1 MFDVLMSML
10 VGLKSTLRARASLQ
24 VEILAPRHQLAV
36 LQRGNRR
43 RLRLRTSDRV
53 LWVVLSRLWPEW
65 RKFLLLVKPDTVI
78 AWHRKGFQLY
88 WKWKSRRRRLGRP
101 GDSEGDPGA
110 DPQHE
115 RFECSLGSTEA
126 AWGTAQARNRGVP
139 GNGFEVHDKASEA
152 AFTNVA
158 DVSGESYHAIC
169 VTRLL
174 RGADREFPD
183 PVRVPRSGS

>member
-1 MFDVLMSML
+1 MAQIPPARQTGYGHRLASKGIPTLLEVE
-10 VGLKSTLRARASLQ
+10 KS
-24 VEILAPRHQLAV
+24 
-36 LQRGNRR
+36 
-43 RLRLRTSDRV
+43 
-53 LWVVLSRLWPEW
+53 PETAGTT
-65 RKFLLLVKPDTVI
+65 R
-78 AWHRKGFQLY
+78 
-88 WKWKSRRRRLGRP
+88 
-101 GDSEGDPGA
+101 DSEGDPGA

-158 DVSGESYHAIC
+158 DVPGESYQAIC
-169 VTRLL
+169 VSRLL